1 MPPPAQQ
8 TAAAAPP
15 RLPPLALGGLPP
27 RRVDLQPSSQT
38 PTALNVDVLSPAF
51 NLQRQQQQ
59 DGEISQL
66 ALTCAGR
73 LGVQPERL
81 RFYALT
87 EVSGPQQLPSGCSRA
102 AVEVVDSRFSL
113 AALEELVADNH
124 RLAAAGQERGGQQQ
138 AAAQVQALQLEND
151 SLRAQLERSEALRR
165 KGARSLQELVQEFNA
180 LSRELMKG
188 STSLDSHMMQAPPH
202 DYARIK
208 AGTPVAVVDGLML
221 HNGSC
226 DG

>member
-38 PTALNVDVLSPAF
+38 PTALSVDILSPAF

-59 DGEISQL
+59 DGDTSQL

-87 EVSGPQQLPSGCSRA
+87 EVAGPQQLPPGCSRA
-102 AVEVVDSRFSL
+102 AVEVVDSRKWGW
-113 AALEELVADNH
+113 VAP
-124 RLAAAGQERGGQQQ
+124 GTWGRGGGL
-138 AAAQVQALQLEND
+138 AGRWRLQSAGLC
-151 SLRAQLERSEALRR
+151 SPLLHCI
-165 KGARSLQELVQEFNA
+165 NA
-180 LSRELMKG
+180 EDLL
-188 STSLDSHMMQAPPH
+188 QAP
-202 DYARIK
+202 
-208 AGTPVAVVDGLML
+208 AGFQLLGQL
-221 HNGSC
+221 S
-226 DG
+226 